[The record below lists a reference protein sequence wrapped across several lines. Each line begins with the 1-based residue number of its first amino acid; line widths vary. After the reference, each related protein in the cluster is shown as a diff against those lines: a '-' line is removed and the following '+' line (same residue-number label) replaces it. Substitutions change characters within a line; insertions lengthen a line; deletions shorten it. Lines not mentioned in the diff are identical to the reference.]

1 MGKIPQTKRL
11 VVEDFEGQQEWI
23 GKLID
28 PVNQFMQES
37 VALVNNSLTFSE
49 NFNGAMLTVV
59 WTGSAKSLAWR
70 LKARPVAA
78 WIGSIRTHP
87 SNAVPTGL
95 SAFNLVWDFTQAGEF
110 QVVSVPGL
118 SASASNP
125 YKLTIVAVAG

>member
-1 MGKIPQTKRL
+1 MGQIPQTKRL
-11 VVEDFEGQQEWI
+11 VTEDFDGQQEWI

-28 PVNQFMQES
+28 PLNSFMQET
-37 VALVNNSLTFSE
+37 VQLVNQSLTFSE
-49 NFNGAMLTVV
+49 NFNGAILSIV
-59 WTGSAKSLAWR
+59 WTGSAKSVAWR
-70 LKARPVAA
+70 LKAKPVAA
-78 WIGSIRTHP
+78 WLGSIREHP

-110 QVVSVPGL
+110 RLVEVPGL